1 MDKAELK
8 ARIRAIEPALRRGGL
23 EELGLFGSFARG
35 DQTPESDVDLLYT
48 FENGQASLQRLV
60 DLGTLLEETLG
71 RRVDLVP
78 RAFLHPAFR
87 EEVLAERE
95 PIFEPLPAA
104 RLRTI
109 DRIRHQFYTMEELQQ
124 QFSEAGIEMPRQ
136 TIISRCKH
144 SRRNRLEAV
153 RLEPNHQRSPWLILR
168 ESGDAWIRRAVTRK
182 WLASCSTQTAS

>member
-48 FENGQASLQRLV
+48 FENGQASLKRLV

-71 RRVDLVP
+71 HRVDLVS

-95 PIFEPLPAA
+95 PIFEPLPASAQSTGSDINFTPWRNSSSSSA
-104 RLRTI
+104 RP
-109 DRIRHQFYTMEELQQ
+109 
-124 QFSEAGIEMPRQ
+124 A
-136 TIISRCKH
+136 SRCPARP
-144 SRRNRLEAV
+144 SSAV
-153 RLEPNHQRSPWLILR
+153 ANTA
-168 ESGDAWIRRAVTRK
+168 GG
-182 WLASCSTQTAS
+182 TASKPCGSNPTTNGARG